1 MENVNLPQYLRK
13 DIREY
18 FQTIMITM
26 TQQQELDKFI
36 RNISPSLALKV
47 RGNMFENVL
56 RDHNKI
62 IKQTQQII
70 IAAKDPSR
78 GGSKAN

>member
-1 MENVNLPQYLRK
+1 MENVNLPSYLRK

-26 TQQQELDKFI
+26 TQQQDLDKFI

-62 IKQTQQII
+62 IKQTQ
-70 IAAKDPSR
+70 
-78 GGSKAN
+78 